1 MKLCKTGPSAEKKV
15 EKGLFEKFVIK
26 MLTHDI
32 TLPGYF
38 LSLIAVA
45 TTLAVKRR
53 PTNTDPRADDLM
65 NNQHKEQ
72 K

>member
-1 MKLCKTGPSAEKKV
+1 MRVFLKNLI
-15 EKGLFEKFVIK
+15 LIK
-26 MLTHDI
+26 MLTHDK
-32 TLPGYF
+32 TFPGYL

-53 PTNTDPRADDLM
+53 PTKTDPRADDLM
-65 NNQHKEQ
+65 NNQNKEQ